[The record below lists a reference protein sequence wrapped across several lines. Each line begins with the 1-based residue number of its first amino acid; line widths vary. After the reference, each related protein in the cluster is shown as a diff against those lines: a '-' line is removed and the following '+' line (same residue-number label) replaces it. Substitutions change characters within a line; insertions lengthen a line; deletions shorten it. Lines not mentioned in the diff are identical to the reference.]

1 MLADPQ
7 SVTYATVAKS
17 LPAVGRNDTSS
28 EYRLDDASNSVVYDL
43 TVSHQFKAR
52 NRVVARLRR
61 DSIVTNPLN
70 TATSVAASMT
80 ATFTLDFPPGILT
93 SVDAQNLGNALV
105 AWLTS
110 GNILKMANGE
120 T

>member
-17 LPAVGRNDTSS
+17 LVKIGSSDTTS
-28 EYRLDDASNSVVYDL
+28 EYKLNDSGVVYDL
-43 TVSHQFKAR
+43 IVSHQFAKR
-52 NRVVARLRR
+52 NRVNVRLRR
-61 DSIVTNPLN
+61 DSYVSDPLVPAN
-70 TATSVAASMT
+70 SIAASMT
-80 ATFTLDFPPGILT
+80 ASFTLDFPTSGLT
-93 SVDAQNLGNALV
+93 TADAQNLGNALV

-110 GNILKMANGE
+110 ANILKVANGE